1 MIPSRIIG
9 KATGEN
15 WIGLIDATYAIVLT
29 LLVIELPVVILET
42 LVSAKDHHHF
52 VSHFVTAVSSAVI
65 GYFAVFTIIYDVW
78 AYHKALLADAI
89 KLHMFAVATG
99 WLLFISSLVSPVYY
113 LINHFA
119 GELIMHVGDNLSQE
133 RKYLIIL
140 RVLVFLLIAL
150 LYLILAILALI
161 EKRQTGQGLERRK
174 ELHLLCGTA
183 LSKSVV
189 TIAIAVV
196 SDIYFISPPIPI
208 LTAAVFTYIPFNLFA
223 INPLQRFRHHD

>member
-52 VSHFVTAVSSAVI
+52 VSHFVTAVAAAVI

-89 KLHMFAVATG
+89 KLRMFAVVTG

-119 GELIMHVGDNLSQE
+119 AELIMHTGDNASEE

-140 RVLVFLLIAL
+140 RILVFLLIAF
-150 LYLILAILALI
+150 LYLILAFLALI
-161 EKRQTGQGLERRK
+161 EKRQAGQGVERRK

-189 TIAIAVV
+189 TVAIAFIGDV
-196 SDIYFISPPIPI
+196 YFIAPPIPI
-208 LTAAVFTYIPFNLFA
+208 LTAAVFTYVPFNLFA
-223 INPLQRFRHHD
+223 VNPLHRFRRPY